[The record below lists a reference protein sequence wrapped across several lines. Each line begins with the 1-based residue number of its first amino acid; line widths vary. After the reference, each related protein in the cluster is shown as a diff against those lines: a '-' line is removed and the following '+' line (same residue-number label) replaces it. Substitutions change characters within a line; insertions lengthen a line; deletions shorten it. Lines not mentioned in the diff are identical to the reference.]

1 MKATADRKDVS
12 VSDKKGTITLTMNK
26 TADMPFNSWD
36 KETMYW
42 SLGITGAKASTL
54 APVKPVSVKE
64 TDKTIAFTFNT
75 ADVAK
80 HAIAGCLTDTYL
92 RGYADHKR
100 FVAMVPV
107 MFTK

>member
-1 MKATADRKDVS
+1 MA
-12 VSDKKGTITLTMNK
+12 K
-26 TADMPFNSWD
+26 TADMPFKTWD
-36 KETMYW
+36 KSTLYW

-54 APVKPVSVKE
+54 EPVTPVKVKE
-64 TDKTIAFTFNT
+64 TKDSIAFTFKT

-80 HAIAGCLTDTYL
+80 HAVAGCLTDTYL